1 MRVNALT
8 GASGAG
14 AALACWLS
22 RPGHRL
28 IVVNRLPVP
37 APRRSPGLIVLDG
50 AQAIAPRR
58 PWAWAHSA
66 AAGEEQV
73 EQADG
78 G

>member
-1 MRVNALT
+1 MNALT

-14 AALACWLS
+14 AALACRLS

-28 IVVNRLPVP
+28 IVAARLPVP
-37 APRRSPGLIVLDG
+37 AR
-50 AQAIAPRR
+50 
-58 PWAWAHSA
+58 SA

-73 EQADG
+73 EQAEG